1 MYDCPIAVTF
11 ADVAVQSADRYG
23 RETLFFSNP
32 VGQLNDSIVCRR
44 RGMDFIGVTKDKS
57 GNMILH
63 FLKPLAVPTG
73 KFLALPDLSAEIN
86 FRSDSIRRWLL
97 L

>member
-1 MYDCPIAVTF
+1 
-11 ADVAVQSADRYG
+11 
-23 RETLFFSNP
+23 
-32 VGQLNDSIVCRR
+32 
-44 RGMDFIGVTKDKS
+44 MDFIGVTKDKS